1 MLCEQGLLPNTGQ
14 RERISGREEGAGT
27 LLRGSIF
34 SFLVLIHFFFILLQ
48 VLHRHTDTHTHTGT
62 QIRKSS
68 PRGISHTFLYEGTQ
82 HPAT

>member
-48 VLHRHTDTHTHTGT
+48 VLHRHTDTHTHRHSNKKEQPPGD
-62 QIRKSS
+62 
-68 PRGISHTFLYEGTQ
+68 ISYL
-82 HPAT
+82 PI